1 MNVTGSLTKGSG
13 SFVQPHPSDPAKDV
27 VYAFFEGPEHAVF
40 LRGKARIVGGR
51 AIIEIPDHFRAVAGR
66 DEDITVQLTPRYAD
80 TFGLAAIRV
89 TKGRIDVRELKGGTN
104 TYELDYFITAKRGGF
119 EGHEPIQPNTHFTA
133 DMKTPADFE
142 TTYERTD
149 DLTINAMRNLLMSNG
164 ILTKQGKLNGETAAR
179 LGWKVKDGGVVR
191 RGK

>member
-1 MNVTGSLTKGSG
+1 
-13 SFVQPHPSDPAKDV
+13 
-27 VYAFFEGPEHAVF
+27 
-40 LRGKARIVGGR
+40 
-51 AIIEIPDHFRAVAGR
+51 
-66 DEDITVQLTPRYAD
+66 LTPRYAD

-104 TYELDYFITAKRGGF
+104 TYEFDYFITAKRGGF